1 MKGTG
6 WLTALSIPF
15 TETVSGSTR
24 WRGERIQGS
33 FATKEVAVS
42 EGRLRAIDAETEHV
56 IHNEDGTIGERNSY
70 GADPAS
76 RPG

>member
-1 MKGTG
+1 MADGFIH
-6 WLTALSIPF
+6 TAHRDGEWIN
-15 TETVSGSTR
+15 EVEG
-24 WRGERIQGS
+24 GERIQGS

-42 EGRLRAIDAETEHV
+42 EGRLRAIDAETKHV
-56 IHNEDGTIGERNSY
+56 IHNEDGTIGERNFY